1 MPLVREREVPLVGRG
16 LDIEGAAQYRVHQK
30 VSGPLNPRIG
40 KEEFQLLEKKW
51 SIEKCALV
59 THWYAG
65 MRSVR
70 IYEFTLN
77 KDGRTVV
84 MPVLD
89 NPYVER
95 FIIEEGID
103 LIKEADAMA

>member
-1 MPLVREREVPLVGRG
+1 MSKLFNVSNHH
-16 LDIEGAAQYRVHQK
+16 AQYSDLTSQHWHQK
-30 VSGPLNPRIG
+30 SESFAGGDNLMTALDRN
-40 KEEFQLLEKKW
+40 W
-51 SIEKCALV
+51 AIEKCTLM

-70 IYEFTLN
+70 VYEFILV
-77 KDGRTVV
+77 KDGDVIV

-95 FIIEEGID
+95 FIIDEGVDLTEEAET
-103 LIKEADAMA
+103 LA

>member
-1 MPLVREREVPLVGRG
+1 MVKKTNVSNYHT
-16 LDIEGAAQYRVHQK
+16 QYSDLTSQHWHPN
-30 VSGPLNPRIG
+30 SESFAGGDNLITA
-40 KEEFQLLEKKW
+40 LEKKW

-77 KDGRTVV
+77 KDDRTVV

-103 LIKEADAMA
+103 LIKEADTMA